1 MSNVLTVVAKIY
13 PKAGKE
19 NEVAALLVKM
29 ADAVKQAEP
38 DCLVYRPHRAAKD
51 PLVFLFYE
59 QYRSRAAFYFH
70 RSAPHL
76 AAYRDKMKELLDRPV
91 EVETYHSL
99 TD

>member
-1 MSNVLTVVAKIY
+1 MSKALTVVAKIY

-19 NEVAALLVKM
+19 NEVAALI
-29 ADAVKQAEP
+29 E
-38 DCLVYRPHRAAKD
+38 
-51 PLVFLFYE
+51 
-59 QYRSRAAFYFH
+59 YRSRAAFDFH

-76 AAYRDKMKELLDRPV
+76 AAYRDKMKELLDRPT